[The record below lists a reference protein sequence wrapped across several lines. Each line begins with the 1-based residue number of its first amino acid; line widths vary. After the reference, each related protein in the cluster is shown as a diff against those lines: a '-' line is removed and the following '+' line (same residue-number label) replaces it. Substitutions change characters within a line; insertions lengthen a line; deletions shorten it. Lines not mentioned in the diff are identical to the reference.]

1 MSPNNKLEQPYSG
14 SFAAHPRDSCLP
26 AARRVGVK
34 ELERWPNNW
43 GLVRRRI
50 MNTWIVI
57 MIAGLASMGI
67 PVLSFAAPKIPPPIG
82 PPEIVEAEPIDPT
95 KIMEGVHIDPAKK
108 SDVDKRIKD
117 CTVPEGAR
125 GFWAGADFG
134 KNFSIGS
141 SVQTQLIRYDITKGK
156 ASLNSQGIGGGI
168 TLRYYN
174 DGWMAP

>member
-1 MSPNNKLEQPYSG
+1 
-14 SFAAHPRDSCLP
+14 
-26 AARRVGVK
+26 
-34 ELERWPNNW
+34 
-43 GLVRRRI
+43 
-50 MNTWIVI
+50 
-57 MIAGLASMGI
+57 
-67 PVLSFAAPKIPPPIG
+67 
-82 PPEIVEAEPIDPT
+82 
-95 KIMEGVHIDPAKK
+95 MEGVHIDPAKK
-108 SDVDKRIKD
+108 SDVDKRIED

-174 DGWMAP
+174 DGWLLLRKRLLPVQYPLKISRLLSQDVVRRRGLLRLSKRIRRPAKLRFLSYPSR